1 MGNKGVKHHKSA
13 KENAKFN
20 EKEMKQII
28 AVFNKICGRR
38 SSATTADSDSE
49 REFDEEQLKAS
60 ALSVSPRG
68 SASLTLLKMEV
79 AEARCQN

>member
-28 AVFNKICGRR
+28 AVFNRICGRR

-60 ALSVSPRG
+60 ALSPRG
-68 SASLTLLKMEV
+68 SASLTLLKREGS
-79 AEARCQN
+79 ADRCQH

>member
-28 AVFNKICGRR
+28 AVFNRICGRR
-38 SSATTADSDSE
+38 SSATTDGDAE

-60 ALSVSPRG
+60 ALSPRG
-68 SASLTLLKMEV
+68 SASLTLLKMEG
-79 AEARCQN
+79 AAARCQN